1 MSIRWKTTK
10 GEFVRQVSSFRNT
23 VSAEPGNPFQPA
35 PDRYHLYVST
45 ACPWAHRTLVV
56 RALKGLEDVL
66 PVSIVDWHLASDKG
80 WHFSDA
86 ATTPGAI
93 PDTVN
98 GFAYLHELY
107 FKADPEYS
115 ARFTVPVLW
124 DKQLGTVVNNESSEI
139 IRMLNTAFDEW
150 SSAPGLT
157 FYPESLR
164 QQIDDVN
171 AWIYDQIN
179 NGVYKTGFATTQDAY
194 ERNCKAVFAALARVE
209 DILAES
215 EFLVGSTF
223 TEADIRLFTTMVR
236 FDPVYHTHFK
246 CTSGTVT
253 HDFPNILRWLRRV
266 YQMPKIAATVDM
278 DHIKKHYYVSHI
290 KINPTQ
296 VVPLWDGPDLTVPV
310 GEFVPRSQRK

>member
-1 MSIRWKTTK
+1 
-10 GEFVRQVSSFRNT
+10 
-23 VSAEPGNPFQPA
+23 
-35 PDRYHLYVST
+35 
-45 ACPWAHRTLVV
+45 
-56 RALKGLEDVL
+56 
-66 PVSIVDWHLASDKG
+66 
-80 WHFSDA
+80 
-86 ATTPGAI
+86 
-93 PDTVN
+93 
-98 GFAYLHELY
+98 
-107 FKADPEYS
+107 
-115 ARFTVPVLW
+115 
-124 DKQLGTVVNNESSEI
+124 
-139 IRMLNTAFDEW
+139 MLNTAFDEW